1 MFVRGRVRLRSGE
14 VNISVCVPSQMAPP
28 LLVSQG
34 VLERK
39 ALVVDDDAG
48 IRLMLK
54 RILSRNNFE
63 VDVARDGGEAIEK
76 MLAEDYDV
84 IILDLMM
91 PRISGQKVIQHLEQN
106 HPEHLDRIIAITAFG
121 HHTLQEVC
129 PPVGRCLEKPFDIDH
144 LLREVSECAW
154 MAASNA

>member
-1 MFVRGRVRLRSGE
+1 VRSVTNGSPFA
-14 VNISVCVPSQMAPP
+14 ISYA
-28 LLVSQG
+28 

-84 IILDLMM
+84 VLLDLMM
-91 PRISGQKVIQHLEQN
+91 PRISGQKVIQHLEEN
-106 HPEHLDRIIAITAFG
+106 HPEHLDRVIAITAFG
-121 HHTLQEVC
+121 RHTLAEIC
-129 PPVGRCLEKPFDIDH
+129 PPVGRCLEKPFDINH

-154 MAASNA
+154 MAAANG